1 MTQNNVYNK
10 YVNMAAV
17 TMTLLPSVLLAILF
31 IPLVQS
37 LYHLT
42 PFFMEETEINEV
54 IQSEFWKENI

>member
-1 MTQNNVYNK
+1 MTQNNVHNK

-37 LYHLT
+37 LYYLT
-42 PFFMEETEINEV
+42 PFFMEETKINEV
-54 IQSEFWKENI
+54 